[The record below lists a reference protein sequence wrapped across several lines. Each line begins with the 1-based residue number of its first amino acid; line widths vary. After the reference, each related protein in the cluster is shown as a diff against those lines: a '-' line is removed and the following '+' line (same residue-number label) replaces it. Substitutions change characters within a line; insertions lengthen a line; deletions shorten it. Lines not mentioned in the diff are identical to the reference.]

1 MPGSPTSALA
11 GLVPGGRLV
20 VAALHEHPTELQP
33 TQLMMGEAEIVGA
46 VGYRPTEFDAVM
58 AAMVDGG
65 YDTTG

>member
-1 MPGSPTSALA
+1 M
-11 GLVPGGRLV
+11 